1 MIELYTAATPNGWK
15 ASVALEEMGFDYQV
29 FSTNLMKGEQKQ
41 PDFLAMNP
49 NGRIP
54 VIRDTEEDNLV
65 VFESG
70 AIMIY
75 LAEKSGKFLPS
86 DVKGRANV
94 MQWLM
99 FQMGGVGPMMGQA
112 NVFFRYFEEKI
123 PAAIDRYQNE
133 VRRLFTVL
141 DGHLQHHEYLAGDY
155 SIADMANWCW
165 VRTYEWS
172 GVSVDG
178 LDSLIRWKN
187 SIEARP
193 AARKGVEV
201 PAKIDKEQLLKGA
214 KNVVT
219 K

>member
-29 FSTNLMKGEQKQ
+29 FPTNLMKGEQKQ

-75 LAEKSGKFLPS
+75 LAEKSGKFLPA